1 VNLVSTSTVALKKQ
15 ESHQESL
22 NYAYLF
28 ESAMDGVMV
37 TDEFGFVQYTNKN
50 YEMLFGVSRY
60 TEIGKHIN
68 DIGVDELILN
78 ALKKK
83 NANRGYISPANL
95 NETIEVVTSPL
106 YDGKHF
112 GGLVCNYRIHK
123 NRVEEE
129 KIKKLPVK
137 YENKVKLSDSFSNII
152 GDSQALNR
160 ALMIAERASRTDT
173 TVLIRGES
181 GTGKELVA
189 YAMHQESKRSDM
201 PFIAVNCGAIPSTLI
216 ESELFG
222 HEKGSFTGALSQK
235 IGKFEQAT
243 GGTIFLDEIGDL
255 PIDMQVKILRVLQD
269 KSFYRVGGSEEINVD
284 IRIIAA
290 THKNL
295 EQMIQQEKFR
305 EDLYYRL
312 NVIPVNLP
320 ALRERSDD
328 IPHLIAHFINIEAE
342 KYGYEP
348 KQFSDSAWYYIQN
361 YEWTGNVRELQN
373 VVERLM
379 ILCPTDLIS
388 ESDLPKKITENY
400 YVNER
405 IASKQLINLK
415 HDGKLATMEE
425 YERDII
431 QNALERFGSFNAAGK
446 VLGLTH
452 KTVAAKA
459 RKYKIIDSI

>member
-1 VNLVSTSTVALKKQ
+1 MNLVSTSTVALKKQ